1 MGVLRQYLA
10 SLPPAVKTVQEIV
23 GDHDT
28 LIALKSPVACDTETT
43 GLNPWLGDR
52 PYAFSFCDAEGRKA
66 FVRGRVN
73 PATREVEIPKR
84 PWRSLVNFFSNA
96 SVTKV
101 FHHAKFDIRMLESIG
116 ASVRGRI
123 EETIFALHALNNMEP
138 SFKLKRLGAKYVE
151 IPDDDEKELRKATS
165 KARLAA
171 KKKGWKI
178 AEKLSSSDDPIAAD
192 YWLAPEE
199 LLKRYAVTDAER
211 TILLW
216 LMAHGVMDEEGVR
229 DTYEMELKLFPR
241 TYAME
246 TRGVKIEPAVVDAEI
261 VNHNGA
267 LKKSLAEVQKW
278 KPGINLNSPVQLQ
291 RFLYGTKDCG
301 GLGVAPIYDKD
312 TGNPTT
318 DAEALQSIQHPFARL
333 ISRVRAHEKALS
345 SFFVKYKRLS
355 IPDPLNPGG
364 RALHP
369 DFQQVGPVTGRF
381 ACRTP
386 NLQNVADSSGA
397 GFTTEPI
404 QARTPFGPRP
414 GFVWYHFDFSQLELR
429 IFADVAQEPN
439 MLAAIHEGGDIH
451 GNTARKIWGDKRPDA
466 AIKAAVSALGLDG
479 KEAEN
484 TPKAISEVARLR
496 KREGKASP
504 ETLATAWLD
513 EHGWDINKAES
524 SIDKKNSRKKAK
536 IINFLTIYGGWAD
549 AVASKLVC
557 SKREA
562 EDLLEEYHA
571 TFNRIRAYSE
581 ELSSLVYRDG
591 FIRNRFNRKLWV
603 DPDYAYR
610 AVNYMVQGSAADL
623 LKDRMLA
630 VSDYLEKMRARGV
643 EAYLVLTIHDEIVIE
658 VRLGQGFPWFLR
670 RIRRIMEDHGGRF
683 GLPLPVDLAK
693 TVTRWNEKKELK
705 DFR

>member
-1 MGVLRQYLA
+1 MGVLTEYL
-10 SLPPAVKTVQEIV
+10 SKFPAPA
-23 GDHDT
+23 GDFVADHEA
-28 LIALKSPVACDTETT
+28 LVALKSPVACDTETT
-43 GLNPWLGDR
+43 GLNSWLGDR
-52 PYAFSFCDAEGRKA
+52 PYAFSFCDCEGRKA
-66 FVRGRVN
+66 FVRGRVD
-73 PATREVEIPKR
+73 PKTREVQIPK
-84 PWRSLVNFFSNA
+84 PAWRSLVNFFGDANG
-96 SVTKV
+96 VRV

-116 ASVRGRI
+116 VSVRGRI

-138 SFKLKRLGAKYVE
+138 TFKLKKLGAKYVD

-171 KKKGWKI
+171 SKKGWKI
-178 AEKLSSSDDPIAAD
+178 AQKLSSSDDPIAAD
-192 YWLAPEE
+192 YWLAPEA

-216 LMAHGVMDEEGVR
+216 LMADGVMDEEGVR
-229 DTYEMELKLFPR
+229 KTYQMELALFPR
-241 TYAME
+241 TYNME
-246 TRGVKIEPAVVDAEI
+246 TRGVKIDKAVVDSEI
-261 VNHNGA
+261 ISHEAA
-267 LKKSLAEVQKW
+267 LKKSLAEVYKW
-278 KPGINLNSPVQLQ
+278 KKGINLNSPVQLR
-291 RFLYGTKDCG
+291 RFMYGTKDCG
-301 GLGVAPIYDKD
+301 GLGIPPVYNKD
-312 TGNPTT
+312 TGGETT
-318 DAEALQSIQHPFARL
+318 DAEALQGIQHPFARVV
-333 ISRVRAHEKALS
+333 SRVRAHEKALS
-345 SFFVKYKRLS
+345 SFFLKYRTLS

-364 RALHP
+364 LVLHP
-369 DFQQVGPVTGRF
+369 DFQQVGPVTGRYS
-381 ACRTP
+381 CRTP
-386 NLQNVADSSGA
+386 NLQNVADASGA
-397 GFTTEPI
+397 GFTSEPI

-414 GFVWYHFDFSQLELR
+414 GYVWYHFDFSQLELR
-429 IFADVAQEPN
+429 IFADVAQEPT
-439 MLAAIHEGGDIH
+439 MLAAIKEGGDIH

-513 EHGWDINKAES
+513 EHGWDINKAEA

-536 IINFLTIYGGWAD
+536 IINFLTVYGGWAD

-557 SKREA
+557 SRKEA
-562 EDLLEEYHA
+562 EGLLEEYHA
-571 TFNRIRAYSE
+571 TFNRIRPYSD
-581 ELSSLVYRDG
+581 ELSRIVYRDG
-591 FIRNRFNRKLWV
+591 FIRNRFDRKLWV
-603 DPDYAYR
+603 QTDFAYR

-630 VSDYLEKMRARGV
+630 VSDYLDRMRARGI
-643 EAYLVLTIHDEIVIE
+643 ESHLVLTIHDEIVIE
-658 VRLGQGFPWFLR
+658 VKVGQVFPWFLR

-683 GLPLPVDLAK
+683 GLPLPVDLAR